1 MLLPEQKVTSCQE
14 NVTETDFKV
23 WVPLPQPTSGL
34 LIYSNGEGAL
44 CQKEFCYT
52 TIGRKACYS
61 TKYCYWLDLSGLKH
75 FTFMSIFEYFDFCD
89 HLTSFFVTIRHT
101 LRSKFRQ
108 LFKSPRNSESFG
120 YILAFLTFLTLW
132 PTFFKR
138 STYVNIWFKILKIVE
153 MA

>member
-1 MLLPEQKVTSCQE
+1 MSKRLHHVKKMLLKRISRFESPFPSQHQDCSSILMVR
-14 NVTETDFKV
+14 V
-23 WVPLPQPTSGL
+23 
-34 LIYSNGEGAL
+34 L
-44 CQKEFCYT
+44 CAKRSFVIQQLDARLA
-52 TIGRKACYS
+52 IR
-61 TKYCYWLDLSGLKH
+61 YCYWLDLSGLKH

-101 LRSKFRQ
+101 LQSKFRQ

-132 PTFFKR
+132 PTFFKC